1 MLLFLLTLAD
11 ESHHSEIEKIYNE
24 YHADMMRYA
33 ISKLSSVGV
42 EDYVHAAEDAVQ
54 NTFLKIVKYINS
66 VDFSRAKKQ
75 MKNYVFAILM
85 HEIVDIYHDSEENAE
100 FFEETYD
107 ATLTNFVEE
116 IYIKDRYQEVVNA
129 IAKLDEKYACVMYF
143 VFCLDKSVD
152 EVAEMMGISSKT
164 VYTRLSR
171 GKEKLRQMLK
181 GDE

>member
-1 MLLFLLTLAD
+1 
-11 ESHHSEIEKIYNE
+11 
-24 YHADMMRYA
+24 
-33 ISKLSSVGV
+33 
-42 EDYVHAAEDAVQ
+42 
-54 NTFLKIVKYINS
+54 
-66 VDFSRAKKQ
+66 